1 MNNVLK
7 AYLFFLILAI
17 GYIPLLSQESA
28 KRLFILSGQSNMQG
42 HRPQEAFTPRIEEGF
57 GKNEVAIVQYARGG
71 KPIHR
76 WWKEWKDLD
85 GNKPE
90 ELGDLYDNL
99 LSQVK
104 KAIEESELQSV
115 CFVWMQGERDARM
128 GWGKLYKNALIGLHA
143 QLAKDLNWDE
153 DQLIMVIGRLSDF
166 DMQNKK
172 YPHWTMIREVQ
183 MEVAENNS
191 QFFWID
197 TDDLNDGINRKG
209 KKIKNDLHY
218 SANGYR
224 ILGTRFAQACI
235 EALSASKNL

>member
-1 MNNVLK
+1 
-7 AYLFFLILAI
+7 
-17 GYIPLLSQESA
+17 
-28 KRLFILSGQSNMQG
+28 
-42 HRPQEAFTPRIEEGF
+42 
-57 GKNEVAIVQYARGG
+57 
-71 KPIHR
+71 
-76 WWKEWKDLD
+76 
-85 GNKPE
+85 
-90 ELGDLYDNL
+90 
-99 LSQVK
+99 
-104 KAIEESELQSV
+104 
-115 CFVWMQGERDARM
+115 MQGERDAKM
-128 GWGKLYKNALIGLHA
+128 GWGKLYKNALIGQHA

-197 TDDLNDGINRKG
+197 TDDLNDGISRKG